1 MKNPDIAKCRDFI
14 VYVGSASVYVGLGPS
29 LCEDEYDAF
38 SNH

>member
-14 VYVGSASVYVGLGPS
+14 VYVGLGLS
-29 LCEDEYDAF
+29 LYEDEHDLF